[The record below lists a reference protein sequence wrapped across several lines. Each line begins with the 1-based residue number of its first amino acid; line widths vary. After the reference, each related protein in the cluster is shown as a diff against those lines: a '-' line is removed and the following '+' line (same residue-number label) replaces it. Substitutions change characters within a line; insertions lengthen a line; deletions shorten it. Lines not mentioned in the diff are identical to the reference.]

1 MCYGR
6 YQRRIASVAFTI
18 SDRERLLAEVKY
30 YGKNMEGQPTVDS
43 LATVYISFLIFF
55 YLCNKPVCVRQW
67 KLRPSAIVHCDP
79 GEVRSCFTLG
89 IPNTCFTLWFS
100 EHLLHSLVCLPTTCF
115 TLWFV
120 YRTLASLSVYRTL
133 ASLSVCLPNTC
144 LTLWF
149 SEHLLN
155 SLV

>member
-30 YGKNMEGQPTVDS
+30 YGMNIEGQPTVDS

-55 YLCNKPVCVRQW
+55 IFAINPCVSASGNCVRQ
-67 KLRPSAIVHCDP
+67 
-79 GEVRSCFTLG
+79 RSCIVT
-89 IPNTCFTLWFS
+89 PARC
-100 EHLLHSLVCLPTTCF
+100 V
-115 TLWFV
+115 
-120 YRTLASLSVYRTL
+120 LASLSVYRTL
-133 ASLSVCLPNTC
+133 ASLSGLFTEH
-144 LTLWF
+144 LLHSLFTEHLLHSLF
-149 SEHLLN
+149 SEHLLHSTDIY